1 MRQLLAWVVSITAII
16 GLGTIAAKVAIAT
29 PDVAGVLIA
38 QKPNCNN
45 PQTQGEMNACAGLS
59 YQQADKRLNQVYQQL
74 VPKLSAARRQ
84 KLTSAQQ
91 TWIKFRD
98 SNCAFQR
105 SEVEGGSMAPMMYS
119 SCLAEMTKQRTQQLE
134 EYIRDIK

>member
-1 MRQLLAWVVSITAII
+1 MRQFLASIVSVAAIV

-29 PDVAGVLIA
+29 PDVADVLIA

-45 PQTQGEMNACAGLS
+45 PQTQSEMNACAGLS

-74 VPKLSAARRQ
+74 VPKLPSVRRQ

-91 TWIKFRD
+91 AWIKFRD

-105 SEVEGGSMAPMMYS
+105 SEVEGGSMAPMIYS
-119 SCLAEMTKQRTQQLE
+119 SCLAEMTKQRTEQLE
-134 EYIRDIK
+134 AYIRDIK